1 MIGQSIPISDMCP
14 QDSTS
19 APKILVQ
26 AYSLMLYSQL
36 IGSGKNLNI
45 HKMIN
50 G

>member
-14 QDSTS
+14 QDSTY

-26 AYSLMLYSQL
+26 ACSLMLYSQL
-36 IGSGKNLNI
+36 IGTGNNLNI
-45 HKMIN
+45 LKLIN